1 MDCCVSDVSA
11 ITSLNRYTPPLH
23 PSFPSLA
30 HLHAQFTLLPISA
43 KAPASPI
50 QLYSPPV
57 SQRPSLRSSLNQH
70 SLAEGQSPHSPRSP
84 QTPHSPHSPP
94 SSPLPRVCLSPRS
107 SDELPTQAPPPQ
119 TRHTTQSP
127 FPPTSAH
134 SKSTCSPQSVQPFRS
149 PLSPTSLPLSTPQS
163 PQPRSASNPPDS
175 NHTLTSTPLSR
186 QRGAL
191 PPLSGTP
198 PTFSGPSPPHSGA
211 PPPLSGNKP
220 PHSSHT
226 NLPPVVLPQAA
237 PSPLRSPQLNV
248 YQSPLAHSP
257 HSPH

>member
-57 SQRPSLRSSLNQH
+57 SQRPSPWSSLNQH
-70 SLAEGQSPHSPRSP
+70 LYAEGQSPYSPRSP
-84 QTPHSPHSPP
+84 QSPHSPP
-94 SSPLPRVCLSPRS
+94 SSYLPSGCLSPCS
-107 SDELPTQAPPPQ
+107 SDELPTQAPSPQ
-119 TRHTTQSP
+119 TRHTTP
-127 FPPTSAH
+127 FPLTSAH
-134 SKSTCSPQSVQPFRS
+134 SKSTCSPQSAQPFPS
-149 PLSPTSLPLSTPQS
+149 PLSPASLPLSTPQS
-163 PQPRSASNPPDS
+163 PQSRSASNPHDS
-175 NHTLTSTPLSR
+175 NPALTSSPLSR

-198 PTFSGPSPPHSGA
+198 PPFSGASPPHSGA